1 MFRARQPQGKI
12 AGPLTPNPSPRSG
25 ARGDGRRRGV
35 ILLVVLSLLT
45 LFAVVGLTFVLYAE
59 SQATSARVYREAQNK
74 YDDFPDESPD
84 ILLAWA
90 VGQVL
95 YDSPDDVRGVA
106 SALRGHSVARLLYGL
121 NEQVLN
127 DKPFNG
133 VGRLRTGPVTYGT
146 ATSFPDEYTAI
157 NYTYYFNDGFL
168 RDPERLG
175 SRVDYT
181 QQPKGPY
188 TGGFNVPY
196 TYPDLNNMFLGAVR
210 ADGTVLARSF
220 HRDWTGSNGFGPLD
234 PANPNWFDTTNPAL
248 KYLVLRPRP
257 VDQLLP

>member
-84 ILLAWA
+84 ILLAFA
-90 VGQVL
+90 NAQII
-95 YDSPDDVRGVA
+95 YDVQDNLRSDGGIL
-106 SALRGHSVARLLYGL
+106 SALRGHSLARLLYGL
-121 NEQVLN
+121 NEQTLN

-133 VGRLRTGPVTYGT
+133 VGRLRYP
-146 ATSFPDEYTAI
+146 SNPFPTLDDYNLI
-157 NYTYYFNDGFL
+157 NYTYYQADGFL

-181 QQPKGPY
+181 QPKGPY
-188 TGGFNVPY
+188 T
-196 TYPDLNNMFLGAVR
+196 
-210 ADGTVLARSF
+210 
-220 HRDWTGSNGFGPLD
+220 
-234 PANPNWFDTTNPAL
+234 
-248 KYLVLRPRP
+248 
-257 VDQLLP
+257 